1 MWPRLLPCGLLQFWM
16 LATSL
21 AMLIPNRA
29 FLCDGMQ
36 YQINHV
42 FDVIDSNS
50 DGTISTKVRAATIVI
65 AYCLT
70 LLEQDRISSPH
81 DLS

>member
-1 MWPRLLPCGLLQFWM
+1 ME
-16 LATSL
+16 T
-21 AMLIPNRA
+21 
-29 FLCDGMQ
+29 Q
-36 YQINHV
+36 YQINLV
-42 FDVIDSNS
+42 FDVVDSNS